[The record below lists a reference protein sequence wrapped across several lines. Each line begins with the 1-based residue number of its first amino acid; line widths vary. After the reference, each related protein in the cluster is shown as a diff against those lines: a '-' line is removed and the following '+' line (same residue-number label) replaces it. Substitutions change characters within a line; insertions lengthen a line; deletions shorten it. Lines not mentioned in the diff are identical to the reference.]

1 MRGAMDEHFS
11 RAASLEAEAIEQ
23 LKGKGVTVA
32 DCDRAVFRD
41 RVHPMWDRFVER
53 TPGAK
58 DMLAAIAQTE
68 KA

>member
-1 MRGAMDEHFS
+1 MKETMDEHFN

-23 LKGKGVTVA
+23 LKGKGVAVA
-32 DCDRAVFRD
+32 DCDRAVFRE

-53 TPGAK
+53 APGAK
-58 DMLAAIAQTE
+58 DMLAAIPQTE